1 MLVLSRKVGERV
13 VIGEGVVLT
22 VLEVD
27 RRRIRL
33 GIEAPANVA
42 IWRKELSSSL
52 EVEPSTSNPQKMVS
66 RASGT
71 QLKESVGDK

>member
-13 VIGEGVVLT
+13 LIGEGIVLT

-27 RRRIRL
+27 RRRVRL
-33 GIEAPANVA
+33 GIEAPTDVA

-52 EVEPSTSNPQKMVS
+52 EVEPSTSNTQKMNS
-66 RASGT
+66 RATGT
-71 QLKESVGDK
+71 QLT

>member
-1 MLVLSRKVGERV
+1 
-13 VIGEGVVLT
+13 
-22 VLEVD
+22 VD

-33 GIEAPANVA
+33 GIEAPTDVA

-52 EVEPSTSNPQKMVS
+52 GVEHSTSNPEEMVS

-71 QLKESVGDK
+71 QL